1 MHNPQDSLNAT
12 LELSQSFAAAAA
24 AQEQKSSI
32 DVLSVPISLM
42 TPNMTENSEFPPSP
56 FSQSIMQGEKE
67 ISKEQFL
74 PGSPDNRLPTVAG
87 SNRTATNTEL
97 PSTNGSLPETKTK
110 GTVRIILLIFFTT
123 FGKLLVWWQQKQKC
137 EPLILK
143 MYT

>member
-1 MHNPQDSLNAT
+1 MHNPQVSLNAT
-12 LELSQSFAAAAA
+12 PALSESFAAASA

-42 TPNMTENSEFPPSP
+42 TPNMTENAEISPFP

-67 ISKEQFL
+67 ISKEQSL

-110 GTVRIILLIFFTT
+110 GTVRIILLIFYNF
-123 FGKLLVWWQQKQKC
+123 W
-137 EPLILK
+137 
-143 MYT
+143 